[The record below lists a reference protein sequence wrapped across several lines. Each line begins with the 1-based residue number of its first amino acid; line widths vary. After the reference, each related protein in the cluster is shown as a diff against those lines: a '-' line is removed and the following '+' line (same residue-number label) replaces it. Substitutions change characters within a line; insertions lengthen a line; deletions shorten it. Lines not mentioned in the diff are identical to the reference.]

1 MPKIE
6 LTWKDGM
13 RFEGVPDSGH
23 TITMDSDKAHDGTDT
38 GARPMELLLV
48 GLGGCTGMDVVSILK
63 KMRKHIKNFRL
74 TISAER
80 AAEHPKV
87 YTTIALEY
95 ILEGDMD
102 EKDVERAI
110 DLSQQ
115 KFCSASAMLGKA
127 ARITYTY
134 KLLKTGAKTP

>member
-6 LTWKDGM
+6 ITWKDGM

-23 TITMDSDKAHDGTDT
+23 TITVDSAKEHDGTDM
-38 GARPMELLLV
+38 GARPMELLLI

-63 KMRKHIKNFRL
+63 KMRKHIKNFKL
-74 TISAER
+74 NITAER

-87 YTTIALEY
+87 YTTISLEY
-95 ILEGDMD
+95 ILEGDME

-115 KFCSASAMLGKA
+115 KFCSASAMLGKTSKIA
-127 ARITYTY
+127 YKY
-134 KLLKTGAKTP
+134 KLLKTGAGTP

>member
-1 MPKIE
+1 MPKVD

-13 RFEGVPDSGH
+13 RFDGVPDSGH
-23 TITMDSDKAHDGTDT
+23 TITMDSDKAHDGTDL

-63 KMRKHIKNFRL
+63 KMRKYIKNFRL